1 MKETKIY
8 ADEFCTTFA
17 STTEMLEFLAERAKQ
32 SKWIRKPTR
41 MLKLVPLE
49 KEAETIE
56 EACEKELE
64 GIVEDTEKN
73 TQLVLKVNKDFYP
86 VRDCAIHTILKRAGI
101 NGTGLKKLEK
111 ATYAKVV
118 NYCLQVAKGDALIKV
133 ADGKVSAVHGGDDHD
148 YCVLDMQ
155 TIFNMTSDY
164 LKAHFKGSTYLEGSG
179 SFDHSIVSA
188 MWTLGGNQE
197 LLDTYH
203 QALEDH
209 GIEDK
214 SLAPKTAE
222 RIVNRFGLDTL
233 EVMEKYP
240 QELLK
245 IQGISQKK
253 LDRIVDSFGKNKVF
267 RELMTFLSPFHVT
280 PKKANMI
287 LQKFRDQSVEI
298 IRKQPY
304 ILCSV
309 KGFGFLTVD
318 AIARQCCAATND
330 PMRISGCVSYVLRE
344 AMKQNGHLY
353 LEQEILVKDAL
364 KVLNKEPDL
373 QPVTETEILKVLYR
387 LVMQDSIVVEENR
400 VYITK
405 QHQEE
410 EDTASM
416 IARKLHERIPALT
429 IEKELEEAQEDLNI
443 TLSEQQK
450 EAVRMVFANPICII
464 TGGPGTGK
472 TTVLKV
478 ILYIYQKKCGNEVK
492 LMAPTGRAAR
502 RMAESTGN
510 GDATTMHMALGLFG
524 DGDYEA
530 LTDKLSADFINAD
543 EVSMVDMHLAYE
555 FFYKIKA
562 GARVLLVGDVHQLP
576 SVGAGDVFRQLILC
590 GKIPVTVLNLVY
602 RQGKDSNI
610 PINAQLINEGKTNLQ
625 WGDDFQMVECSG
637 ADAAAQ
643 IVKNIYLKEIQM
655 YGMEQVQILSPYKV
669 RSAAGV
675 LELNRSLQDEV
686 NPPVSGKRE
695 LHLGGEMFREGDR
708 ILQNK
713 NTEFA
718 SNGDLGTLVQI
729 AEDEDN
735 NPLVQI
741 VFTDG
746 RRVKYEAEQV
756 EMIEHANAITI
767 HKSQGSECQVVI
779 IPWLKAFYPMLKR
792 NIFYTGITRAKQR
805 VYIVGEWKAVCQAI
819 HTDDTGT
826 RKTMLAVKIQQYC
839 EWYQRQENRRI
850 PATICNRAV

>member
-1 MKETKIY
+1 MRCKY
-8 ADEFCTTFA
+8 
-17 STTEMLEFLAERAKQ
+17 
-32 SKWIRKPTR
+32 IRKIFQNEENGYTVA
-41 MLKLVPLE
+41 LFSTLDHEVPLSARDKFWADKKIIAFTAKGYDLPLTDE
-49 KEAETIE
+49 IEIEMEGEWETNSHGTQYKVE
-56 EACEKELE
+56 TFLEVVPRTRE
-64 GIVEDTEKN
+64 GI
-73 TQLVLKVNKDFYP
+73 LGYLSCGSLK
-86 VRDCAIHTILKRAGI
+86 GI
-101 NGTGLKKLEK
+101 G
-111 ATYAKVV
+111 
-118 NYCLQVAKGDALIKV
+118 
-133 ADGKVSAVHGGDDHD
+133 
-148 YCVLDMQ
+148 
-155 TIFNMTSDY
+155 
-164 LKAHFKGSTYLEGSG
+164 
-179 SFDHSIVSA
+179 
-188 MWTLGGNQE
+188 
-197 LLDTYH
+197 
-203 QALEDH
+203 
-209 GIEDK
+209 
-214 SLAPKTAE
+214 PKTAE
-222 RIVNRFGLDTL
+222 RIVDRFGLDTL

-416 IARKLHERIPALT
+416 IARKLHEQIPALT

-695 LHLGGEMFREGDR
+695 LHLGGEIFREGDR

-735 NPLVQI
+735 NPLIQI

-839 EWYQRQENRRI
+839 ERYQRQENRRI

>member
-1 MKETKIY
+1 MEGEWETSSYGTQYKV
-8 ADEFCTTFA
+8 ETF
-17 STTEMLEFLAERAKQ
+17 LEVVPR
-32 SKWIRKPTR
+32 TR
-41 MLKLVPLE
+41 
-49 KEAETIE
+49 
-56 EACEKELE
+56 E
-64 GIVEDTEKN
+64 GI
-73 TQLVLKVNKDFYP
+73 LGYLSCGSLK
-86 VRDCAIHTILKRAGI
+86 GI
-101 NGTGLKKLEK
+101 G
-111 ATYAKVV
+111 
-118 NYCLQVAKGDALIKV
+118 
-133 ADGKVSAVHGGDDHD
+133 
-148 YCVLDMQ
+148 
-155 TIFNMTSDY
+155 
-164 LKAHFKGSTYLEGSG
+164 
-179 SFDHSIVSA
+179 
-188 MWTLGGNQE
+188 
-197 LLDTYH
+197 
-203 QALEDH
+203 
-209 GIEDK
+209 
-214 SLAPKTAE
+214 PKTAE

-364 KVLNKEPDL
+364 KVLNKELNL

-416 IARKLHERIPALT
+416 IARKLHERIPVLT

-502 RMAESTGN
+502 RMAESTGS

-530 LTDKLSADFINAD
+530 LIDELSADFINVD

-555 FFYKIKA
+555 FFYKVKA

-695 LHLGGEMFREGDR
+695 LHLGGEIFREGDR

-839 EWYQRQENRRI
+839 ERYQRQENRRI

>member
-1 MKETKIY
+1 M
-8 ADEFCTTFA
+8 
-17 STTEMLEFLAERAKQ
+17 STIQ
-32 SKWIRKPTR
+32 YTR
-41 MLKLVPLE
+41 
-49 KEAETIE
+49 TR
-56 EACEKELE
+56 E
-64 GIVEDTEKN
+64 GI
-73 TQLVLKVNKDFYP
+73 LGYLSCGSLK
-86 VRDCAIHTILKRAGI
+86 GI
-101 NGTGLKKLEK
+101 G
-111 ATYAKVV
+111 
-118 NYCLQVAKGDALIKV
+118 
-133 ADGKVSAVHGGDDHD
+133 
-148 YCVLDMQ
+148 
-155 TIFNMTSDY
+155 
-164 LKAHFKGSTYLEGSG
+164 
-179 SFDHSIVSA
+179 
-188 MWTLGGNQE
+188 
-197 LLDTYH
+197 
-203 QALEDH
+203 
-209 GIEDK
+209 
-214 SLAPKTAE
+214 PKTAE

-364 KVLNKEPDL
+364 KVLNKELNL

-416 IARKLHERIPALT
+416 IARKLHEQIPVLT

-443 TLSEQQK
+443 TLSERQK

-555 FFYKIKA
+555 FFYKVKA

-695 LHLGGEMFREGDR
+695 LHLGGEIFREGDR

-839 EWYQRQENRRI
+839 ERYQRQENRRI

>member
-1 MKETKIY
+1 MEGEWETNSHGTQYKV
-8 ADEFCTTFA
+8 ETF
-17 STTEMLEFLAERAKQ
+17 LEVVPR
-32 SKWIRKPTR
+32 TR
-41 MLKLVPLE
+41 
-49 KEAETIE
+49 
-56 EACEKELE
+56 E
-64 GIVEDTEKN
+64 GI
-73 TQLVLKVNKDFYP
+73 LGYLSCGSLK
-86 VRDCAIHTILKRAGI
+86 GI
-101 NGTGLKKLEK
+101 G
-111 ATYAKVV
+111 
-118 NYCLQVAKGDALIKV
+118 
-133 ADGKVSAVHGGDDHD
+133 
-148 YCVLDMQ
+148 
-155 TIFNMTSDY
+155 
-164 LKAHFKGSTYLEGSG
+164 
-179 SFDHSIVSA
+179 
-188 MWTLGGNQE
+188 
-197 LLDTYH
+197 
-203 QALEDH
+203 
-209 GIEDK
+209 
-214 SLAPKTAE
+214 PKTAE

-400 VYITK
+400 VYITQ

-416 IARKLHERIPALT
+416 IARKLHERIPVLT

-450 EAVRMVFANPICII
+450 EAVRMVFANPISII

-472 TTVLKV
+472 TTVLKI

-502 RMAESTGN
+502 RMAESTGS

-530 LTDKLSADFINAD
+530 LIDELSADFINVD

-555 FFYKIKA
+555 FFYKVKA

-695 LHLGGEMFREGDR
+695 LHLGGEIFREGDR

-839 EWYQRQENRRI
+839 ERYQRQENRRI
-850 PATICNRAV
+850 PATICNRAVSKNSKIVQC

>member
-1 MKETKIY
+1 MRCKY
-8 ADEFCTTFA
+8 
-17 STTEMLEFLAERAKQ
+17 
-32 SKWIRKPTR
+32 IRKIFQNEENGYTVA
-41 MLKLVPLE
+41 LFSTLDHEVPLSARDKFWADKKIIAFTAKGYDLPLTDE
-49 KEAETIE
+49 IEIEMEGEWETNSHGTQYKVE
-56 EACEKELE
+56 TFLEVVPRTRE
-64 GIVEDTEKN
+64 GI
-73 TQLVLKVNKDFYP
+73 LGYLSCGSLK
-86 VRDCAIHTILKRAGI
+86 GI
-101 NGTGLKKLEK
+101 G
-111 ATYAKVV
+111 
-118 NYCLQVAKGDALIKV
+118 
-133 ADGKVSAVHGGDDHD
+133 
-148 YCVLDMQ
+148 
-155 TIFNMTSDY
+155 
-164 LKAHFKGSTYLEGSG
+164 
-179 SFDHSIVSA
+179 
-188 MWTLGGNQE
+188 
-197 LLDTYH
+197 
-203 QALEDH
+203 
-209 GIEDK
+209 
-214 SLAPKTAE
+214 PKTAE
-222 RIVNRFGLDTL
+222 RIVDRFGLDTL

-330 PMRISGCVSYVLRE
+330 PMRISGCVSYVLGE

-416 IARKLHERIPALT
+416 IARKLHEQIPALT

-839 EWYQRQENRRI
+839 ERYQRQENRRI

>member
-1 MKETKIY
+1 MPLTDEIEIEMEGEWETNSHGTQYKV
-8 ADEFCTTFA
+8 ETF
-17 STTEMLEFLAERAKQ
+17 LEVVPR
-32 SKWIRKPTR
+32 TR
-41 MLKLVPLE
+41 
-49 KEAETIE
+49 
-56 EACEKELE
+56 E
-64 GIVEDTEKN
+64 GI
-73 TQLVLKVNKDFYP
+73 LGYLSCGSLK
-86 VRDCAIHTILKRAGI
+86 GI
-101 NGTGLKKLEK
+101 G
-111 ATYAKVV
+111 
-118 NYCLQVAKGDALIKV
+118 
-133 ADGKVSAVHGGDDHD
+133 
-148 YCVLDMQ
+148 
-155 TIFNMTSDY
+155 
-164 LKAHFKGSTYLEGSG
+164 
-179 SFDHSIVSA
+179 
-188 MWTLGGNQE
+188 
-197 LLDTYH
+197 
-203 QALEDH
+203 
-209 GIEDK
+209 
-214 SLAPKTAE
+214 PKTAE

-416 IARKLHERIPALT
+416 IARKLHEQIPALT

-450 EAVRMVFANPICII
+450 EAVRMVFANPISII

-472 TTVLKV
+472 TTVLKI

-502 RMAESTGN
+502 RMAESTGS

-524 DGDYEA
+524 DGDYEVFI
-530 LTDKLSADFINAD
+530 DELSADFINVD

-555 FFYKIKA
+555 FFYKVKA

-576 SVGAGDVFRQLILC
+576 SVGAGDVFRHLILC
-590 GKIPVTVLNLVY
+590 GKIPVTVLKLVY

-695 LHLGGEMFREGDR
+695 LHLGGEIFREGDR

-826 RKTMLAVKIQQYC
+826 RKTMLAVKIQQYY
-839 EWYQRQENRRI
+839 ERYQRQENRRI
-850 PATICNRAV
+850 PATIYNRAV

>member
-1 MKETKIY
+1 MRCKY
-8 ADEFCTTFA
+8 
-17 STTEMLEFLAERAKQ
+17 
-32 SKWIRKPTR
+32 IRKIFQNEENGYTVA
-41 MLKLVPLE
+41 LFSTLDHEVPLSARDKFWADKKIIAFTAKGYDLPLTDE
-49 KEAETIE
+49 IEIEMEGEWETNSHGTQYKVE
-56 EACEKELE
+56 TFLEVVPRTRE
-64 GIVEDTEKN
+64 GI
-73 TQLVLKVNKDFYP
+73 LGYLSCGSLK
-86 VRDCAIHTILKRAGI
+86 GI
-101 NGTGLKKLEK
+101 G
-111 ATYAKVV
+111 
-118 NYCLQVAKGDALIKV
+118 
-133 ADGKVSAVHGGDDHD
+133 
-148 YCVLDMQ
+148 
-155 TIFNMTSDY
+155 
-164 LKAHFKGSTYLEGSG
+164 
-179 SFDHSIVSA
+179 
-188 MWTLGGNQE
+188 
-197 LLDTYH
+197 
-203 QALEDH
+203 
-209 GIEDK
+209 
-214 SLAPKTAE
+214 PKTAE
-222 RIVNRFGLDTL
+222 RIVDRFGLDTL

-416 IARKLHERIPALT
+416 IARKLHEQIPALT

-826 RKTMLAVKIQQYC
+826 RKTMLAVKIHQYC
-839 EWYQRQENRRI
+839 ERYQRQENRRI

>member
-1 MKETKIY
+1 MRCKY
-8 ADEFCTTFA
+8 
-17 STTEMLEFLAERAKQ
+17 
-32 SKWIRKPTR
+32 IRKIFQNEENGYTVA
-41 MLKLVPLE
+41 LFSTLDLEVPLSARDKFWADKKIIAFTAKGYDLPLTDE
-49 KEAETIE
+49 IEIEMEGEWETSSYGTQYKVE
-56 EACEKELE
+56 TFLEVVPRTRE
-64 GIVEDTEKN
+64 GI
-73 TQLVLKVNKDFYP
+73 LGYLSCGSLK
-86 VRDCAIHTILKRAGI
+86 GI
-101 NGTGLKKLEK
+101 G
-111 ATYAKVV
+111 
-118 NYCLQVAKGDALIKV
+118 
-133 ADGKVSAVHGGDDHD
+133 
-148 YCVLDMQ
+148 
-155 TIFNMTSDY
+155 
-164 LKAHFKGSTYLEGSG
+164 
-179 SFDHSIVSA
+179 
-188 MWTLGGNQE
+188 
-197 LLDTYH
+197 
-203 QALEDH
+203 
-209 GIEDK
+209 
-214 SLAPKTAE
+214 PKTAE
-222 RIVNRFGLDTL
+222 RIVDRFGLDTL

-304 ILCSV
+304 IPCSV

-318 AIARQCCAATND
+318 AIARQCCAAAND
-330 PMRISGCVSYVLRE
+330 PMRISGCISYVLRE

-373 QPVTETEILKVLYR
+373 QPVTKTEILNVLYR
-387 LVMQDSIVVEENR
+387 LAMQDSIVVEENR
-400 VYITK
+400 IYITK
-405 QHQEE
+405 QYQEE

-416 IARKLHERIPALT
+416 IARKLHERIPVFT

-530 LTDKLSADFINAD
+530 LTDELSADFINAD

-555 FFYKIKA
+555 FFYKVKA

-637 ADAAAQ
+637 ADEAAQ
-643 IVKNIYLKEIQM
+643 IVKKIYLKEIQM

-695 LHLGGEMFREGDR
+695 LHLGGEIFREGDR

-735 NPLVQI
+735 NPLVKI

-756 EMIEHANAITI
+756 EMMEHANAITI

-792 NIFYTGITRAKQR
+792 NIFYTGITRAKKR

-826 RKTMLAVKIQQYC
+826 RKTMLAVKIQQYY
-839 EWYQRQENRRI
+839 ERYQRQENRRI
-850 PATICNRAV
+850 PTTVCNRAV